1 MLRMRCLLLLCS
13 LLAAAAP
20 LRAQA
25 EDPAV
30 ARLREIANRETLD
43 EAAAAARARDIAAWL
58 DAAKDRDLGELAVL
72 RTLAEAMG
80 ADEAGKQRASR
91 DLVAWFVGHQALP
104 VTGFDAVAGRIVMF
118 DVVHRADAGAWSECI
133 ELLPVVLRAYADHA
147 SVFWLLGRRGRDAK
161 TAEGTQ
167 FLQQHVIP
175 GLLADHALDDAQRVH
190 LLRRIYQVEYT
201 GPKPF
206 ADVAGIDLA
215 GQPVRTADHRGRV
228 LLVDYWATW
237 CRPCLLALPG
247 VVAAYRRFHERGLE
261 VVSISIDDER
271 DRERLAAKVRELD
284 LPFPVMFD
292 GKGWTS
298 ELAVANKVMAVPAT
312 FLIDRKGRV
321 RFCDL
326 EGEALHARIA
336 ELLAEK

>member
-1 MLRMRCLLLLCS
+1 MRCLTLLCS
-13 LLAAAAP
+13 LLAAAP
-20 LRAQA
+20 LRAQT

-30 ARLREIANRETLD
+30 AQLREITNRETLTE
-43 EAAAAARARDIAAWL
+43 EAAAVRARDIAAWL
-58 DAAKDRDLGELAVL
+58 DAAKDRELRELAVL

-80 ADEAGKQRASR
+80 ADEAAKQRASR
-91 DLVAWFVGHQALP
+91 GLVAWFVAHQALP
-104 VTGFDAVAGRIVMF
+104 VTGFDTVAGRIVMF
-118 DVVHRADAGAWSECI
+118 DVVHRANAGAWSECT
-133 ELLPVVLRAYADHA
+133 ELLPVVLRVYPDHA
-147 SVFWLLGRRGRDAK
+147 SVFWLLGRRGRDAG

-175 GLLADHALDDAQRVH
+175 ALLADHALDDAQRVH
-190 LLRRIYQVEYT
+190 LLRLLYKVEYT

-206 ADVAGIDLA
+206 ADVAGTDLA
-215 GQPVRTADHRGRV
+215 GRAVRTADHRGKV

-237 CRPCLLALPG
+237 CRPCLEALPD
-247 VVAAYRRFHERGLE
+247 VVAAFRRCHEQGLE

-284 LPFPVMFD
+284 LPFPVLFD
-292 GKGWTS
+292 GKGWKS
-298 ELAVANKVMAVPAT
+298 ELAVANKVQAVPAM

-321 RFCDL
+321 RFTDL
-326 EGEALHARIA
+326 GGDALHARIA